1 MIFEDKLKEIFL
13 KNGFVLSDEK
23 IEKFKTF
30 YELLLDWNQ
39 RFNLTTITSEEDVI
53 IKHFLDSVI
62 ASDLLKDKSLII
74 DIGAGAGF
82 PSIPLKI
89 MNPSLKITLVDS
101 VNKKV
106 IFLNEIIEKLKLLN
120 IEALH
125 FRIEDLA
132 KTQNYHESFDYVV
145 ARAVASLNTLCEYS
159 LPFLKTGGTCVFYKA
174 ENIDEEI
181 TNSKNAIKVL
191 GGELKEIKRYEFE
204 NLLRSVILIKKVHL
218 TPSKYPRDKNKPR
231 TNPL

>member
-23 IEKFKTF
+23 VEKFKTF
-30 YELLLDWNQ
+30 YELLLEWNQ

-53 IKHFLDSVI
+53 IKHFLDSII
-62 ASDLLKDKSLII
+62 ASDLLKDNSII
-74 DIGAGAGF
+74 VDIGAGAGF

-106 IFLNEIIEKLKLLN
+106 TFLNEIIEKLKLLN

-132 KTQNYHESFDYVV
+132 KKQNYRENFDYVV

-159 LPFLKTGGTCVFYKA
+159 LPFLKIGGTCVFYKA

-181 TNSKNAIKVL
+181 KNSKNAIKVL